1 MSCNQLFDINNNYG
15 ELLNIKCNSII
26 CIDTITT
33 EILNANIINVNTL
46 NVIDLTVTN
55 LTVNTLTVNNSI
67 IMTNGSNISGNIN
80 LINGTYKENGNP
92 PKLNL
97 SVCAPTIKITS
108 DAQYHYQWSFIYD
121 PNIMKPFYLIEISSL
136 LGQSPTFDIKIRDET
151 NNKLIKEVT
160 SITRNDY
167 GIYTLTA
174 FSNIP
179 TNASLIVIYYK
190 GFLGNI
196 DDMCGAINVYMQ

>member
-33 EILNANIINVNTL
+33 EILITNIININTL

-55 LTVNTLTVNNSI
+55 
-67 IMTNGSNISGNIN
+67 ISRNIN
-80 LINGTYKENGNP
+80 LINGTNKENGNP